1 MSIASGSRS
10 RACLFKHQ
18 IPHPMA
24 QAAAPLFKFC
34 FRPGRQ
40 VAVLSCSRAIDQ
52 RWLVFQH
59 FHHVQ
64 CVGFPVGREV

>member
-1 MSIASGSRS
+1 
-10 RACLFKHQ
+10 
-18 IPHPMA
+18 MA

-52 RWLVFQH
+52 RWLVSSTSIM
-59 FHHVQ
+59 
-64 CVGFPVGREV
+64 CSA